1 MKKIYILCDHG
12 LGNRLASLIGGLTI
26 AKRFNFLPVICWPT
40 NNWCYAEFTDL
51 FDLNFDLADNNFS
64 QSIVEQIQELG
75 LHYCLLLGL
84 PNTTCRYCHHLLGTL
99 GPACPKDSFV

>member
-26 AKRFNFLPVICWPT
+26 AKRFNLLPVICWPT

-64 QSIVEQIQELG
+64 QSIVEQIQV
-75 LHYCLLLGL
+75 
-84 PNTTCRYCHHLLGTL
+84 TL
-99 GPACPKDSFV
+99 FFYKYIS